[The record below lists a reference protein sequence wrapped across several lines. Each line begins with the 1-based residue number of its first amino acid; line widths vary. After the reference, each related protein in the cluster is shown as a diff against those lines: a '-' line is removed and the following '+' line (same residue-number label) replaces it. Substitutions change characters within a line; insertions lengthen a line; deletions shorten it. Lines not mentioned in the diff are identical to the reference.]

1 MWQRNLVRF
10 VFNNKLENI
19 TFNRNKKKFK
29 IKLPHFILKIL
40 ILFKIL
46 WLEIIKC
53 LYRTKNVYIKSSNKV
68 LSILIL

>member
-19 TFNRNKKKFK
+19 TFNRYKIKLK
-29 IKLPHFILKIL
+29 IKLPHFILKML

-53 LYRTKNVYIKSSNKV
+53 LYRTKNVYIKVAIKFFQY
-68 LSILIL
+68 